1 MSKYSI
7 YKGNLVSLGEIKAG
21 DIVCF
26 STFIHEP
33 FSTKIAKYETVYRR
47 SNMLH
52 ALKKRTVLK
61 KVVLQNDGS
70 FIIGRLYEVLNVED
84 LVYPGFTRRLLI
96 TYRDLMTTGKKVRTK
111 SVYLYSEDDLY
122 KRRLLKCKE
131 VDFDKVNMSV
141 KDEFIKRLSNFT

>member
-33 FSTKIAKYETVYRR
+33 FSTKIEKYETVYRR

-84 LVYPGFTRRLLI
+84 LVPPGFTRRLSI
-96 TYRDLMTTGKKVRTK
+96 TYRDLMTTGKKIRTK
-111 SVYLYSEDDLY
+111 NVYLYSKDDLY
-122 KRRLLKCKE
+122 RRRLLKCEE

>member
-26 STFIHEP
+26 STFIYEP
-33 FSTKIAKYETVYRR
+33 FSDKESRCETIYRR
-47 SNMLH
+47 GNMLH

-70 FIIGRLYEVLNVED
+70 FIIGRLYEILSVED
-84 LVYPGFTRRLLI
+84 IKNVGYIRKLLI
-96 TYRDLMTTGKKVRTK
+96 RYKDLMTTGKKVRTK
-111 SVYLYSEDDLY
+111 NVYLYSEDDLY
-122 KRRLLKCKE
+122 RRRLLKCKE

>member
-7 YKGNLVSLGEIKAG
+7 YKGNLVSLGKIKAG

-33 FSTKIAKYETVYRR
+33 FSTKIDKYETVYRR

-61 KVVLQNDGS
+61 KVVLKSDGS

-84 LVYPGFTRRLLI
+84 FVRPGFTRRLSI
-96 TYRDLMTTGKKVRTK
+96 TYRDLMTTGKKIRAK
-111 SVYLYSEDDLY
+111 NVYLYSEDDLY
-122 KRRLLKCKE
+122 RRRLLKCEE
-131 VDFDKVNMSV
+131 VDFDKVNMFV
-141 KDEFIKRLSNFT
+141 RDEFIKKLSNFT

>member
-26 STFIHEP
+26 STFINNP
-33 FSTKIAKYETVYRR
+33 FSTKISTYETIDRR

-70 FIIGRLYEVLNVED
+70 LIIGRLYEVLNVED
-84 LVYPGFTRRLLI
+84 LVYPGFARRLLI
-96 TYRDLMTTGKKVRTK
+96 TYRDLMTTGKKIRTK
-111 SVYLYSEDDLY
+111 KVYLYSKDDLY
-122 KRRLLKCKE
+122 RRRLLKCKE
-131 VDFDKVNMSV
+131 VDFEKVNMSV

>member
-7 YKGNLVSLGEIKAG
+7 YKGNLVSLSEIKAG

-33 FSTKIAKYETVYRR
+33 FSTKTGTYETIYRR
-47 SNMLH
+47 SDMLH

-70 FIIGRLYEVLNVED
+70 FIIGRLYEILSVED
-84 LVYPGFTRRLLI
+84 INREGYMRRLLI

-111 SVYLYSEDDLY
+111 SVYLYSKDDLY
-122 KRRLLKCKE
+122 RRRLLKCKE

>member
-7 YKGNLVSLGEIKAG
+7 YEGNLVSLGEIKAG

-26 STFIHEP
+26 STFINEP
-33 FSTKIAKYETVYRR
+33 FSTKISTYETIDRR
-47 SNMLH
+47 SDMLH

-84 LVYPGFTRRLLI
+84 IKNVGYIRKLLI

-122 KRRLLKCKE
+122 RRLLLRCKE
-131 VDFDKVNMSV
+131 VDFEKVNMSV
-141 KDEFIKRLSNFT
+141 KYEFIKRLSNFT